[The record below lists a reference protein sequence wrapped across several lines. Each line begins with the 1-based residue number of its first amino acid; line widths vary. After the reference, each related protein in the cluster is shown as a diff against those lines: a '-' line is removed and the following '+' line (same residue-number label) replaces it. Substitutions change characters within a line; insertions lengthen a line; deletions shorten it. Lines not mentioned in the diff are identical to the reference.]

1 MAGEPLGLIAGNGR
15 FPFLAAAGARR
26 AGRRV
31 VAVAIREEASP
42 EREAEVDELHWIG
55 LGQLGRGI
63 EVLRKA
69 GVREAVMAGQVK
81 HRQIFSGVVPD
92 LKMVGLLARLAFQN
106 TDSLIGAVADALAR
120 EGITLLPSV
129 AFLGDQLATPGPMS
143 RRRPDREERRD
154 VEYGEKVARALAGL
168 DLGQTAVVKHRAA
181 VAIEAMEGTDETIR
195 RAGRIAGPG
204 TTVVKVAKPRQDM
217 RFDVPVVG
225 EGTLLAM
232 REAGSRVL
240 ALDAGKTLMIDR
252 RDFLTQADN
261 DGVAVLGLDP
271 GAAEAPKNG

>member
-1 MAGEPLGLIAGNGR
+1 
-15 FPFLAAAGARR
+15 
-26 AGRRV
+26 
-31 VAVAIREEASP
+31 
-42 EREAEVDELHWIG
+42 
-55 LGQLGRGI
+55 
-63 EVLRKA
+63 
-69 GVREAVMAGQVK
+69 MAGQVK

-92 LKMVGLLARLAFQN
+92 LKLLGVLARLAFQN

-129 AFLGDQLATPGPMS
+129 AFLSDQLATVGPMT
-143 RRRPDREERRD
+143 RRQGDREERRD
-154 VEYGEKVARALAGL
+154 VEYGETVARVLAGM

-181 VAIEAMEGTDETIR
+181 VALEAMEGTDETIR

-240 ALDAGKTLMIDR
+240 ALDAGKTLLIDR
-252 RDFLTQADN
+252 KAFLAQAEA

-271 GAAEAPKNG
+271 AGAEAPRHD